1 MDTFASLALATEPP
15 TDELLKRAPYG
26 RKKKLISRRM
36 FLFIFGHSM
45 YQLTTLLVLLYAGP
59 QLFDIDKGSLEDVF
73 AEPTQHF
80 TLIFN
85 TFVFMQIFNEV
96 NARRVHGEQNVF
108 GGLHRNFIFLG
119 VMVIQ
124 VVFQV
129 LWVEIP
135 VLNREVF
142 KATNLSVDLWLWCI
156 FLGSIELIIGQIISL
171 IPIEKIPEFKWPWE
185 HENEEDQ
192 AG

>member
-1 MDTFASLALATEPP
+1 MNVVAVSIAVIGSFSIGDTPLRAIQLLWVNLVMDTFASLALATEPP

-36 FLFIFGHSM
+36 FLFIAGHST

-85 TFVFMQIFNEV
+85 TFVFMQIFNEF
-96 NARRVHGEQNVF
+96 NARRIHGEQNVF
-108 GGLHRNFIFLG
+108 GGMHRNIIFLCIMA
-119 VMVIQ
+119 VQVIL
-124 VVFQV
+124 QV

-135 VLNREVF
+135 VLN
-142 KATNLSVDLWLWCI
+142 I
-156 FLGSIELIIGQIISL
+156 YG
-171 IPIEKIPEFKWPWE
+171 
-185 HENEEDQ
+185 
-192 AG
+192 